1 MTFHKGSLIYKSA
14 HEGERV
20 REWSILFSEANQE
33 RLSAGDNIL
42 VLLLLTKWKVTLT

>member
-14 HEGERV
+14 HEEEIV
-20 REWSILFSEANQE
+20 REWSILLSEANQE
-33 RLSAGDNIL
+33 RLFAEDNIL